1 MVKIG
6 RFVEPYLFNPP
17 FTSAPIEK
25 IKNKKLKH
33 SIRFTSSV
41 VTAGIAV
48 AVNGHHH
55 SPQKDDSFSV
65 LSGWIPNLFV
75 NPSDPISS
83 EYIGYFEHRLKMVKV
98 GDGSLGRLATQNSI
112 GSLLSGA
119 LGRDSEPAH
128 LIPSAYLTINLSPS
142 EDFKKAHGIHQW
154 WTPNMQCQFKLHQF
168 K

>member
-1 MVKIG
+1 MS
-6 RFVEPYLFNPP
+6 
-17 FTSAPIEK
+17 TS
-25 IKNKKLKH
+25 H
-33 SIRFTSSV
+33 SLINGFDVHVTCHAARNTSPLR
-41 VTAGIAV
+41 THPKRRLGFPQ
-48 AVNGHHH
+48 NG
-55 SPQKDDSFSV
+55 
-65 LSGWIPNLFV
+65 
-75 NPSDPISS
+75 
-83 EYIGYFEHRLKMVKV
+83 
-98 GDGSLGRLATQNSI
+98 LATQNSI

>member
-1 MVKIG
+1 MPSEREI
-6 RFVEPYLFNPP
+6 
-17 FTSAPIEK
+17 
-25 IKNKKLKH
+25 
-33 SIRFTSSV
+33 
-41 VTAGIAV
+41 
-48 AVNGHHH
+48 
-55 SPQKDDSFSV
+55 FS
-65 LSGWIPNLFV
+65 LSGPVYLTVDDW
-75 NPSDPISS
+75 
-83 EYIGYFEHRLKMVKV
+83 LKMVKV